1 MMFKGFV
8 CESTRE
14 ATAPADCLQ
23 CARGGALPNC
33 PMTAPVISGII
44 AGLRPDDF
52 GITVTT
58 LLGCLRK
65 HRLKQSEDYWLRP
78 SESWW
83 AYRGQ
88 LMHSISAQY
97 ARNDALAL
105 AEQRYSMF
113 MKTPNGGIE
122 VSGQPDLVLLDRS
135 HIVDYKTTKA
145 VPRSWKTYTCPD
157 TGALIREGTYA
168 VRGSLACPHCDKG
181 KHDGRAIVKE
191 SPPRAYASHRIQV
204 SCYAA
209 LMSENGVEVKSGEIV
224 YQDMS
229 EQLRINVELL
239 PAGDCIALMEARAAV
254 ALDPALP
261 DILRDP
267 DGAWECDY
275 CPVRYACERLQGG
288 PVGKAALAVEE
299 TVEERQPA

>member
-1 MMFKGFV
+1 MFKGFV
-8 CESTRE
+8 CESTGE
-14 ATAPADCLQ
+14 ATAPADCLG

-52 GITVTT
+52 ELTVTT

-97 ARNDALAL
+97 VRNDPEAL

-113 MKTPNGGIE
+113 IETPIGGVQI
-122 VSGQPDLVLLDRS
+122 SGQPDLVLLDRG

-145 VPRSWKTYTCPD
+145 VPRPWKTYTCPE
-157 TGALIREGTYA
+157 TGAVIREGTWSA
-168 VRGSLACPHCDKG
+168 RGNIACPHCDKG

-191 SPPRAYASHRIQV
+191 SPPRAYASHRLQV

-209 LMSENGVEVKSGEIV
+209 LMFENGVEVKSGEIV
-224 YQDMS
+224 YQDMA
-229 EQLRINVELL
+229 EQLRVKVELL
-239 PAGDCIALMEARAAV
+239 PADGCIELLERRAAV
-254 ALDPALP
+254 ALDPNLP

-275 CPVRYACERLQGG
+275 CPVRVPCERIYGG
-288 PVGKAALAVEE
+288 PVGKAALVVEE
-299 TVEERQPA
+299 AVAEPA